1 MYVYPAERT
10 RNSYRQK
17 TQTANELVIV
27 TTTKIFHF
35 NFGRENQEIQLQL
48 TRTIDLPTENPS
60 NVYSCEIADKVIF
73 ISNLPQSYA
82 DISVDR
88 KFHIYDANVKISQS
102 DNAEQIAQKSLTT
115 HIIELEP
122 DETD

>member
-17 TQTANELVIV
+17 PQTANELVIV

-48 TRTIDLPTENPS
+48 TRTIDLPMENPS

-73 ISNLPQSYA
+73 VSNLPQSFA
-82 DISVDR
+82 DISVDP
-88 KFHIYDANVKISQS
+88 KFHIYDANVKISQD
-102 DNAEQIAQKSLTT
+102 DNAE
-115 HIIELEP
+115 
-122 DETD
+122 